1 LSVNDYLL
9 WLSGEK
15 HLLFEVAALFFI
27 GFLVGLGGALIPGP
41 LLAYVIFDSTR
52 KGKVTGH
59 FIIAGHVIWEALIIF
74 LILHGLGGIMQQYKS
89 IIYTVGGTVLILM
102 GVLMVRS
109 RGDVKLEGSKIDSSL
124 LGGIFYTAFNP
135 TQPPWWASAG
145 LALLLQGYELLGNMG
160 IATVTAG
167 HWIADLAYYTSIS
180 YVIHKYGKLLNPRQ
194 KQIALLLGAFVALLG
209 AYYIVNGV
217 WGLFTERLI

>member
-1 LSVNDYLL
+1 M
-9 WLSGEK
+9 
-15 HLLFEVAALFFI
+15 LFEVVALFFV

-52 KGKVTGH
+52 KGRVTGH
-59 FIIAGHVIWEALIIF
+59 FIITGHVIWEALIIF
-74 LILHGLGGIMQQYKS
+74 LILYGLGGLMQQYKS
-89 IIYTVGGTVLILM
+89 IIYTVGGAALIIM
-102 GVLMVRS
+102 GASMVRS
-109 RGDVKLEGSKIDSSL
+109 KGDVKLENSKVNSSL

-160 IATVTAG
+160 IATVTVG
-167 HWIADLAYYTSIS
+167 HWLADIAYYTSIS
-180 YVIHKYGKLLNPRQ
+180 YVIHRYGRLFNPRQ

-209 AYYIVNGV
+209 AYYIINGI
-217 WGLFTERLI
+217 LSF